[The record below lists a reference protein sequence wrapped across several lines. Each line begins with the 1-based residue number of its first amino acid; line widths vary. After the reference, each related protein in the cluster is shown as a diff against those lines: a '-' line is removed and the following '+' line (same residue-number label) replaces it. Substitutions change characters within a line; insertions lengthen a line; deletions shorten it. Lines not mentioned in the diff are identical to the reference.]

1 MAPDG
6 EGSRSHPPIP
16 GLPIDLWCWLIKP
29 SYVRP
34 GVVAD
39 VRARLAAGERRS
51 GLEVA
56 EAVMRQGFFP
66 IHAGK
71 TLVL

>member
-6 EGSRSHPPIP
+6 AGGSPHPPIP
-16 GLPIDLWCWLIKP
+16 GLSAELWCWLIKP

-34 GVVAD
+34 GVVAE

-66 IHAGK
+66 VPAGK

>member
-6 EGSRSHPPIP
+6 EGARHGPPIP
-16 GLPIDLWCWLIKP
+16 RLPPELWRWLIKP

-39 VRARLAAGERRS
+39 VRARLLAGERRT

-56 EAVMRQGFFP
+56 EAVMRQGFLAVP
-66 IHAGK
+66 AGK

>member
-1 MAPDG
+1 MAPVGADG
-6 EGSRSHPPIP
+6 RSRPPIP
-16 GLPIDLWCWLIKP
+16 QLSAELWCWLIKP

-56 EAVMRQGFFP
+56 EAVLRQGSVPFLV
-66 IHAGK
+66 GK
-71 TLVL
+71 SLVP